1 MKILENE
8 KAVIEPMFANQS
20 EGLETGEE
28 RELFHGKLEG
38 LFNNPP
44 VRASAGG
51 KN

>member
-1 MKILENE
+1 MTKMKKQLSNPCSQIKVKDL
-8 KAVIEPMFANQS
+8 KQ
-20 EGLETGEE
+20 EE